1 MWSKPM
7 KKCTDPVVG
16 DILSSWRY
24 DISGITPAMRG
35 DYEAHLAECPV
46 CHGRQSIHRTIDVTL
61 ILLST
66 VSAIAFVLALAVI
79 HHIDPLQHFAI
90 ARLHLH
96 DIDVVLTMQFAA
108 VAGLFASL
116 LIWLIV
122 ALVTPAPMYLRGVA
136 IERARELQDR
146 IPEHRRERLP
156 RNVV

>member
-1 MWSKPM
+1 MSA
-7 KKCTDPVVG
+7 CTDPVIG

-35 DYEAHLAECPV
+35 DYERHLVECAC
-46 CHGRQSIHRTIDVTL
+46 CHGRQRIHRTIDVTL

-66 VSAIAFVLALAVI
+66 VSTAAFLLALAVI

-90 ARLHLH
+90 ARLHLA

-136 IERARELQDR
+136 IERARELQHR
-146 IPEHRRERLP
+146 IPENLRERLP
-156 RNVV
+156 RNVA

>member
-1 MWSKPM
+1 M

-35 DYEAHLAECPV
+35 DYEQHLSACTA
-46 CHGRQSIHRTIDVTL
+46 CHTRQRLHRTIDVSL
-61 ILLST
+61 IALST
-66 VSAIAFVLALAVI
+66 VSAAAFLLALAVI

-90 ARLHLH
+90 ARLHLI

-122 ALVTPAPMYLRGVA
+122 AMVTPAPLYLRGMA
-136 IERARELQDR
+136 LERARVLQ
-146 IPEHRRERLP
+146 ERLP
-156 RNVV
+156 EQMRERSPRNAA

>member
-1 MWSKPM
+1 MNA
-7 KKCTDPVVG
+7 CTDPVIG

-35 DYEAHLAECPV
+35 DYERHLAECAC
-46 CHGRQSIHRTIDVTL
+46 CHGRQRLHRTIDVTL

-66 VSAIAFVLALAVI
+66 VSTTAFLLALAII
-79 HHIDPLQHFAI
+79 HHIDPLQHWAI
-90 ARLHLH
+90 ARFHLFS

-122 ALVTPAPMYLRGVA
+122 ALMTPAPTYLRGVA

-146 IPEHRRERLP
+146 LPENLRERLP
-156 RNVV
+156 RNVA

>member
-1 MWSKPM
+1 MNA
-7 KKCTDPVVG
+7 CTDQVVG

-35 DYEAHLAECPV
+35 DYEQHLADCA
-46 CHGRQSIHRTIDVTL
+46 CCRSRQTLHRTIDVTL
-61 ILLST
+61 ICLST
-66 VSAIAFVLALAVI
+66 VSAAAFLLALAVI

-90 ARLHLH
+90 ARLHLA

-122 ALVTPAPMYLRGVA
+122 ALMTPVPTYLRGVA
-136 IERARELQDR
+136 MERAKVLQDR
-146 IPEHRRERLP
+146 IPEHLRERLP
-156 RNVV
+156 RNVA